1 MDPMFVCLFRPEYG
15 GRGEMV
21 EEADLIF
28 CVVKFNFNFN
38 LMKQG
43 QNALPVRENGF
54 DIREVLLPELS
65 IYIPQVRDYRVS
77 DRTVA
82 F

>member
-15 GRGEMV
+15 GIGERV

-54 DIREVLLPELS
+54 RHQRS
-65 IYIPQVRDYRVS
+65 S
-77 DRTVA
+77 FT
-82 F
+82 

>member
-1 MDPMFVCLFRPEYG
+1 
-15 GRGEMV
+15 MV

>member
-15 GRGEMV
+15 GRGERV

-43 QNALPVRENGF
+43 QNALPVQENGF
-54 DIREVLLPELS
+54 RH
-65 IYIPQVRDYRVS
+65 
-77 DRTVA
+77 
-82 F
+82 